1 MLTGSLTY
9 RSQIDGIEFDK
20 IEIVQCPE
28 PSVERIDVVSDRG
41 GNVSIEVH
49 IGQIAAFRDAKVLGL
64 REARRVANRLAI
76 ALCMP
81 CYDPIPQ
88 RHALRDRQ
96 ADIHFLEDWTVSTPN
111 VGSARKLGTESVAQL
126 ASALNEAE
134 PPGEANYQRFRHCL
148 NIPDVASRFLT
159 LHRLLGLFVAHS
171 AQDTQAAI
179 DDLIR
184 KHEPEVAEMISPQTG
199 KPETIYTKLRNE
211 YMRCGD
217 ILPDHVQLDMAGHL
231 PGLIA
236 ILQQAIRSR

>member
-1 MLTGSLTY
+1 MLSGSLTY

-20 IEIVQCPE
+20 IEIRTPQS
-28 PSVERIDVVSDRG
+28 SVEKIDVISDPG

-49 IGQIAAFRDAKVLGL
+49 IGQIALLRDAKTLGL
-64 REARRVANRLAI
+64 REARRVANRLTI
-76 ALCMP
+76 ALCRP

-88 RHALRDRQ
+88 CHALRDHQ
-96 ADIHFLEDWTVSTPN
+96 ADVHFFEDWTVPTPS
-111 VGSARKLGTESVAQL
+111 VGSAKRLGTESVAEL
-126 ASALNEAE
+126 ASALNEVE

-148 NIPDVASRFLT
+148 NIPDVASRFLA
-159 LHRLLGLFVAHS
+159 LHRLLGMFLAHT

-211 YMRCGD
+211 YMNCRD
-217 ILPDHVQLDMAGHL
+217 ASLAQIQPEMADHL

-236 ILQQAIRSR
+236 ILQKAIRSR